1 MGLSAVSKRIFR
13 NIAVALSLLLFTSA
27 SAAETAYVTDQLR
40 LGIHEASDT
49 SDAAFASLL
58 SGEKVDVLQE
68 NIYYA
73 QVKMQDG
80 RTGWVRKNYLVKD
93 PPAVAIVDDLTTE
106 RDDLAATAKRLQTE
120 VIDAKTMLKELQAGL
135 ESDSVEARTEG
146 AELRGLQKENN
157 ALAQR
162 LETYDSSL
170 PTLWAAAL
178 AILTLLIGVWLG
190 WWLTDYRSRRRHGGF
205 RI

>member
-1 MGLSAVSKRIFR
+1 MGLSAVSRDIFKRIAATAFMFL
-13 NIAVALSLLLFTSA
+13 VAGMT
-27 SAAETAYVTDQLR
+27 AAETAYVTDQLR
-40 LGIHEASDT
+40 LGIHQSPDT

-73 QVKMQDG
+73 QVKMEDG
-80 RTGWVRKNYLVKD
+80 RIGWVKKNYLVND
-93 PPAVAIVDDLTTE
+93 PPAVAIVEELQSE
-106 RDDLAATAKRLQTE
+106 HDDLAATAKRLQTE
-120 VIDAKTMLKELQAGL
+120 VIDAKTKLKELQASL
-135 ESDSVEARTEG
+135 ESDSREARTEG
-146 AELRGLQKENN
+146 AELRDLRKENN

-162 LETYDSSL
+162 LNTYDSSL

-178 AILTLLIGVWLG
+178 AILTLLIGAWIG

>member
-1 MGLSAVSKRIFR
+1 MYRYFAMTLPLFLLAGL
-13 NIAVALSLLLFTSA
+13 

-58 SGEKVDVLQE
+58 SGEKIDVLQE

-73 QVKMQDG
+73 QVKMEDG
-80 RTGWVRKNYLVKD
+80 RIGWVKKNYLVKD
-93 PPAVAIVDDLTTE
+93 PPAVAIVEDLQNE
-106 RDDLAATAKRLQTE
+106 RDDLAATTKRLQTE
-120 VIDAKTMLKELQAGL
+120 VIDAKTKLKELQASL
-135 ESDSVEARTEG
+135 DSDSREARTEG
-146 AELRGLQKENN
+146 AELRDLRKENN
-157 ALAQR
+157 ALEQR
-162 LETYDSSL
+162 LDSYESSL
-170 PTLWAAAL
+170 PTLWAAVL
-178 AILTLLIGVWLG
+178 AILTLLIGTWIG